1 MKGELFFF
9 NSNYNIP
16 EGYNKFKSGHIGI
29 SFDRDL
35 SPKKIYGFGPIDTNF
50 LDSDNSSSIEGI
62 VKDDTNYFKQ
72 YFYECSSNSPLYK
85 INISFNPSNKNDF
98 FKTKSTYSHPLISG
112 ATFKENIDSL
122 EKYNN
127 CITFL
132 INTIKPVIDNDIV
145 INLTQIDHGGDVG
158 WYPGGYIYGFI
169 EKYKKY
175 AKIVKSFE

>member
-50 LDSDNSSSIEGI
+50 LDSDNSSFIEGI

-85 INISFNPSNKNDF
+85 IKHHITCINVQQHLILNF
-98 FKTKSTYSHPLISG
+98 STYI
-112 ATFKENIDSL
+112 I
-122 EKYNN
+122 
-127 CITFL
+127 FL
-132 INTIKPVIDNDIV
+132 
-145 INLTQIDHGGDVG
+145 
-158 WYPGGYIYGFI
+158 
-169 EKYKKY
+169 
-175 AKIVKSFE
+175 